1 MTTSQPFP
9 IRIGRITFKDRKGP
23 RTDLLRKKAI
33 RTFHSMQ
40 SIQSINS
47 YGKTGKA

>member
-23 RTDLLRKKAI
+23 VTSLHLKRQVKVVRELMAAAAHMRAEK
-33 RTFHSMQ
+33 
-40 SIQSINS
+40 
-47 YGKTGKA
+47 